1 MNKKHFYFSVILAAL
16 IGGLV
21 AVAGFYLSRG
31 NNSQELNPFNQRQNV
46 RFSSYIDDPSEF
58 TVPEG
63 LNFVYAAEL
72 ATPAVVHIRSTYGAD
87 ASGAQSRSV
96 PQHPLQEMFPDLFRN
111 PGQGSPHGRQGIPK
125 GSSGSGVILSEDGYI
140 VTNNHVID
148 NAKSIEVVLSDNR
161 QYTAELIGT
170 DPTTDIAV
178 LKIEEENLPFV
189 KYGDSDKIKIGE
201 WVLAVG
207 NPYDLNST
215 VTAGIVSAKSR
226 SIGILANEAGTGIES
241 FIQTD
246 AAVNPGNSGGALV
259 NLKGE
264 LIGVNTAIASPTGSY
279 SGYSFAVPVS
289 LVSKIVEDLKEFG
302 TVQRA
307 LLGVRIGN
315 VNAELAKA
323 EGLDVNKGVYVA
335 DVSAGSA
342 AEEAGIEK
350 GDVIV
355 EVNGHITRSVAQLQ
369 ESVALNRP
377 GDKVKVTFYRDG
389 GLNSVMATLKNSMG
403 TTRVVAR
410 NAGQVELAGAL
421 LSSLSPEEGQE
432 LGIEGGVKVENI
444 GNGKWAEAG
453 VEEGFVITAIDNKKV
468 KSTEELL
475 YILKNKRGQGTLVE
489 GIRPN
494 GEKVYYGMPW

>member
-1 MNKKHFYFSVILAAL
+1 MSKKHFYFGIILAAL
-16 IGGLV
+16 IGGLM
-21 AVAGFYLSRG
+21 AVAGFYLSRSDA
-31 NNSQELNPFNQRQNV
+31 SQQLNPLNDRQNV
-46 RFSSYIDDPSEF
+46 RFSSYIDPSDF

-63 LNFVYAAEL
+63 LNFVYAAEV
-72 ATPAVVHIRSTYGAD
+72 ATPAVVHIRSTYSANATTTRGR
-87 ASGAQSRSV
+87 QQ
-96 PQHPLQEMFPDLFRN
+96 QHPFQDMFPDLFGN
-111 PGQGSPHGRQGIPK
+111 PGQGSPHGRQGIPR
-125 GSSGSGVILSEDGYI
+125 GSSGSGVIVSEDGYI

-148 NAKSIEVVLSDNR
+148 NASAIEVVLNDNR
-161 QYTAELIGT
+161 KYTAELVGT

-178 LKIEEENLPFV
+178 LKIEEEGLPFIS
-189 KYGDSDKIKIGE
+189 YGDSDKIKIGE

-215 VTAGIVSAKSR
+215 VTAGIVSAKGR
-226 SIGILANEAGTGIES
+226 SIGILANESGTSIES

-289 LVSKIVEDLKEFG
+289 LVSKIVEDLKEYG

-323 EGLDVNKGVYVA
+323 EGLEVNRGVYVA
-335 DVSAGSA
+335 EVNPGSA
-342 AEEAGIEK
+342 AAEAGIEK

-355 EVNGHITRSVAQLQ
+355 EVNEHSTRTVAQLQ
-369 ESVALNRP
+369 ESVAQNRP

-389 GLNSVMATLKNSMG
+389 ELNSVMATLKNSMG
-403 TTRVVAR
+403 TTAVVER
-410 NAGQVELAGAL
+410 NAGQLELSGAL
-421 LSSLSPEEGQE
+421 LSNLSPEESRQ
-432 LGIEGGVKVENI
+432 LGIEGGVKVERI
-444 GNGKWAEAG
+444 ANGKWAEAG
-453 VEEGFVITAIDNKKV
+453 VAEGFIVTAIDNKKV
-468 KSTEELL
+468 TSTEELL
-475 YILKNKRGQGTLVE
+475 SILKSKRGEGTLVE
-489 GIRPN
+489 GISPN